1 MSWGMSSFSV
11 CQPIA
16 VRTPRS
22 APLPAL
28 WPGTWKRVEPR
39 NPYAM
44 TASRYGAVG
53 WSGEAMSAQACHD
66 RARVPRCARML
77 LVVITRESVD
87 VPVGERAMRTFV
99 AAPAAEGDLHRGAA
113 APRTP

>member
-1 MSWGMSSFSV
+1 MDVLRDVELSV

-39 NPYAM
+39 NPYAT

-53 WSGEAMSAQACHD
+53 WS
-66 RARVPRCARML
+66 
-77 LVVITRESVD
+77 
-87 VPVGERAMRTFV
+87 VGTTSPGPMVT
-99 AAPAAEGDLHRGAA
+99 GA
-113 APRTP
+113 

>member
-1 MSWGMSSFSV
+1 MSCGMSSLSV

-39 NPYAM
+39 NPYAT
-44 TASRYGAVG
+44 TAFRYGAWG
-53 WSGEAMSAQACHD
+53 WSAEAMSAQACHD
-66 RARVPRCARML
+66 VLDDRVVLDVAGLSTLSML
-77 LVVITRESVD
+77 GEAIRSATLCGSVRSPTAGESAKHS
-87 VPVGERAMRTFV
+87 P
-99 AAPAAEGDLHRGAA
+99 
-113 APRTP
+113 